1 MELPDKSSPLL
12 SRLYLYNGTD
22 YRKPVVPPLTR
33 NIILD
38 GIGRSNEDNI
48 EIESVVV
55 EVLDVSTKTI
65 VIIDLF

>member
-1 MELPDKSSPLL
+1 MTIDLKKSVDREMS
-12 SRLYLYNGTD
+12 
-22 YRKPVVPPLTR
+22 LTR